1 MLHINWLTLAIQ
13 LRTMK
18 KHTPYSDFIQQVPKL
33 GNEFEDDTFLNDYL
47 ETYLPK
53 ETLSEIRPDLKQF
66 GGRVGHEFLVWA
78 RDAEVNEP
86 TLTQFDAWGNRV
98 DEIKVADGWKH
109 LERVA
114 AEDGLVAIAYERKQG
129 EYSRLYQFVKLYMYT
144 ASSAIYTCPLAMTD
158 GAARLIEIYGDEYL
172 KGEPFEG
179 LTSRD
184 PMKFK
189 TSGQWMTERTGGS
202 DISRSMTFAY
212 PDGDNFEL
220 KGHKWFTSA
229 ITADMAFTLA
239 SMEQPEN
246 GKRASL
252 SVFHLPIRN
261 KDGKLNGI
269 VVEALKDKLGTRA
282 LPTAQLELT
291 GAKARLVGEKGK
303 GVKTISTL
311 FNITRIYNTVSAV
324 SYMRRAYALPKAYA
338 EMREAF
344 GQNIGQH
351 VLYKKSLR
359 KLEIT
364 YQSNLMLALFL
375 TRLLGKEECDLAS
388 ETERSL
394 LRLLTPVA
402 KLYTAKQA
410 IASASECIEMFGG
423 LGYLEDTGIPSIL
436 RDTQTLSIWEGTT
449 NVLSLDMLRAAEKEN
464 GLNAF
469 ASFAKELMEQDH
481 APWLKDLHSTV
492 GTKLNTLLDFVSSVR
507 SAEDMIAYSRDVAF
521 YLAELTISLLW
532 LDFLRLNSEKKEYAQ
547 TLTYWSTYKM
557 NDAQLKEAEVLGLR
571 R

>member
-1 MLHINWLTLAIQ
+1 
-13 LRTMK
+13 MK
-18 KHTPYSDFIQQVPKL
+18 KHTPYSDFIQQIPQL
-33 GNEFEDDTFLNDYL
+33 GNEFEEDAFLKDYL
-47 ETYLPK
+47 TAYMPD
-53 ETLSEIRPDLKQF
+53 EILAKITPDLKQF
-66 GGRVGHEFLVWA
+66 GGRVGNEFLKWA

-98 DEIKVADGWKH
+98 DEIKVADGWKR

-114 AEDGLVAIAYERKQG
+114 SEDGLVAIAYERKQG
-129 EYSRLYQFVKLYMYT
+129 EYSRLYQFVKLYLYT

-158 GAARLIEIYGDEYL
+158 GAARLIEIYGDTFL

-179 LTSRD
+179 LTSRN
-184 PMKFK
+184 PETFK

-202 DISRSMTFAY
+202 DVSRSMTFAY
-212 PDGDNFEL
+212 PDGEHFEL

-239 SMEQPEN
+239 STEQPQN

-252 SVFHLPIRN
+252 SLFYLPIRDEN
-261 KDGKLNGI
+261 GKLNGI

-291 GAKARLVGEKGK
+291 GSKARLVGEKGN

-324 SYMRRAYALPKAYA
+324 SFMRRAYALPKAYA
-338 EMREAF
+338 TQREAF
-344 GQNIGQH
+344 GKKIGQH
-351 VLYKKSLR
+351 VLYKKNLR
-359 KLEIT
+359 KQEIT
-364 YQSNLMLALFL
+364 YQSNSLLAFFL
-375 TRLLGKEECDLAS
+375 TRLLGKEECGLS
-388 ETERSL
+388 TESDRSL

-410 IASASECIEMFGG
+410 IWAASECIEMFGG
-423 LGYLEDTGIPSIL
+423 LGYLEDSGIPSIL

-464 GLNAF
+464 GMAAFTSWSNATLKQLDGSVS
-469 ASFAKELMEQDH
+469 AELHNQT
-481 APWLKDLHSTV
+481 S
-492 GTKLNTLLDFVSSVR
+492 TKLNTFLGFVSGLDKEAS
-507 SAEDMIAYSRDVAF
+507 IASSNEVAF
-521 YLAELTISLLW
+521 YLAELTIVILW
-532 LDFLRLNSEKKEYAQ
+532 LDFLKKNDGSEYQNALNYW
-547 TLTYWSTYKM
+547 LTYKL
-557 NDAQLKEAEVLGLR
+557 NDASLKEAVVLGLVER
-571 R
+571 EAVSE

>member
-1 MLHINWLTLAIQ
+1 
-13 LRTMK
+13 MK
-18 KHTPYSDFIQQVPKL
+18 KHTPYSDYIQQIPKL
-33 GNEFEDDTFLNDYL
+33 GNEFEDDTFLQDYL
-47 ETYLPK
+47 ETYFPK
-53 ETLSEIRPDLKQF
+53 EKLAEIKPDLQQF
-66 GGRVGHEFLVWA
+66 GGRVNEFLVWA

-98 DEIKVADGWKH
+98 DHIQVSDGWLQ

-144 ASSAIYTCPLAMTD
+144 ASSAIYSCPLAMSD
-158 GAARLIEIYGDEYL
+158 GAARLIETFGDDFL
-172 KGEPFEG
+172 KGEPFAG

-184 PMKFK
+184 PEKFK

-202 DISRSMTFAY
+202 DVSRSMTFAY
-212 PDGDNFEL
+212 PDGAHFEL

-239 SMEQPEN
+239 STAQPQD
-246 GKRASL
+246 GKRAPL
-252 SVFHLPIRN
+252 SVFFLSIRDEN
-261 KDGKLNGI
+261 GKLNGI
-269 VVEALKDKLGTRA
+269 EVEALKDKLGTRA

-324 SYMRRAYALPKAYA
+324 SYMRRAYSLPKAYA
-338 EMREAF
+338 VQREAF
-344 GQNIGQH
+344 GKKIGKH
-351 VLYKKSLR
+351 VLYEKSLR
-359 KLEIT
+359 KLEMT
-364 YQSNLMLALFL
+364 YQSNALLAFFL
-375 TRLLGKEECDLAS
+375 TRLLGKEECGSAS
-388 ETERSL
+388 ETDRSV

-410 IASASECIEMFGG
+410 IKSASEYIEMFGG
-423 LGYLEDTGIPSIL
+423 LGYMEDSGIPVML
-436 RDTQTLSIWEGTT
+436 RDVQTLSIWEGTT

-469 ASFAKELMEQDH
+469 ALYANQLLQQEYASTLTEYHTAISSKLTVF
-481 APWLKDLHSTV
+481 LH
-492 GTKLNTLLDFVSSVR
+492 FVSTIS
-507 SAEDMIAYSRDVAF
+507 SAEDMVASSRDVAF
-521 YLAELTISLLW
+521 YLAELTIALLW
-532 LDFLRLNSEKKEYAQ
+532 LDFLRLNPEKEEYHQ
-547 TLTYWSTYKM
+547 TLNYWITYKM
-557 NDAQLKEAEVLGLR
+557 SDASLKEAEVLGLMTKKSVKL
-571 R
+571 